1 MAIQS
6 TCILLIVIIYLR
18 AIEDMPSYSE
28 KRMAMNAYTI
38 LKSKGPDP
46 YLAAM
51 ICIKDFE

>member
-1 MAIQS
+1 
-6 TCILLIVIIYLR
+6 
-18 AIEDMPSYSE
+18 MPSYSE